1 MTTCDNN
8 SSDPDTHFVW
18 DLLLSHVSKNR
29 GSGHKMLFIPFTLLI
44 KHIIIKDDKYC
55 NWIKCIKKE
64 GKKEAFHIHNS
75 IIILI

>member
-1 MTTCDNN
+1 
-8 SSDPDTHFVW
+8 
-18 DLLLSHVSKNR
+18 
-29 GSGHKMLFIPFTLLI
+29 MLFIPFTLLI